1 MINADASKV
10 GPKKILRSE
19 AEDGAL
25 TIAFNPETYASSYTG
40 DGFVAEVSEF
50 VSTPLSF
57 KESVVNQVSKDV
69 ASVGTADIDIIS
81 FNVKAEGDQG
91 ELKLNGIT
99 LDLKESKNAINK
111 ISILS
116 TGDSEEVGST
126 AKTVATVTEFG
137 ANNTLDITFAE
148 PLSLVEG
155 NNWLRVRY
163 DSKMML
169 QLKANLMQQLLL
181 LILAQQVRILLMEI
195 QKANAF

>member
-1 MINADASKV
+1 MIDFSKFDIMYSKRKDVGVRAKFAVYSGSDKNGKLLWKLDNADASKV

-81 FNVKAEGDQG
+81 FNVK
-91 ELKLNGIT
+91 
-99 LDLKESKNAINK
+99 S
-111 ISILS
+111 
-116 TGDSEEVGST
+116 
-126 AKTVATVTEFG
+126 
-137 ANNTLDITFAE
+137 
-148 PLSLVEG
+148 
-155 NNWLRVRY
+155 
-163 DSKMML
+163 
-169 QLKANLMQQLLL
+169 
-181 LILAQQVRILLMEI
+181 
-195 QKANAF
+195 